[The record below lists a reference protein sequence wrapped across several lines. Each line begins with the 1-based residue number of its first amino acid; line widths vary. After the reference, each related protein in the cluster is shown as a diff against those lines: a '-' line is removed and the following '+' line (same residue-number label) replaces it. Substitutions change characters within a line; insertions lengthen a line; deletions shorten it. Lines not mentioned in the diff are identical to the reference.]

1 MITAVR
7 PKMRNQR
14 VKPST
19 ITLTDFMRIQNEIIP
34 SNAEYE
40 NRKEKDR
47 TLKQLSQTKA
57 SNWPDS
63 IEMKK
68 KNQFESH
75 KNKFLEQEMIKRK
88 IDEEE
93 QKFQDIQNNLVIERA
108 RKLLFEQQDPVKS
121 FNSKLM
127 YSDMLK
133 EREFQKDI
141 VERKKRINE
150 TIEKQFFDMEQKKM
164 EEYDK
169 NELLKA
175 QKEQEKRNE
184 RMKIVN
190 EQLQES
196 KIRRIQDYQEKIVE
210 GQLIKAAALK
220 AIEEDKKKEEE
231 IKRKKLQQREEFIK
245 ANEKLEKLKEEKRQK
260 ELEEEKK
267 IEEFAF
273 KKKQL
278 EDLKAKVAAEKFK
291 EKQAQRQKLIDKQIE
306 YLNNLRTKEEEILQ
320 KS

>member
-1 MITAVR
+1 MITALR
-7 PKMRNQR
+7 PKMRNQK

-40 NRKEKDR
+40 NRKEKDIA
-47 TLKQLSQTKA
+47 LKQLSQTKA

-93 QKFQDIQNNLVIERA
+93 QKFQDVERA

-164 EEYDK
+164 EEYDR

-175 QKEQEKRNE
+175 QREQE
-184 RMKIVN
+184 
-190 EQLQES
+190 L
-196 KIRRIQDYQEKIVE
+196 DVE
-210 GQLIKAAALK
+210 L
-220 AIEEDKKKEEE
+220 
-231 IKRKKLQQREEFIK
+231 
-245 ANEKLEKLKEEKRQK
+245 
-260 ELEEEKK
+260 
-267 IEEFAF
+267 
-273 KKKQL
+273 
-278 EDLKAKVAAEKFK
+278 DLV
-291 EKQAQRQKLIDKQIE
+291 
-306 YLNNLRTKEEEILQ
+306 
-320 KS
+320 

>member
-141 VERKKRINE
+141 VERKKRI
-150 TIEKQFFDMEQKKM
+150 TIIFHKFHRKKNTNM
-164 EEYDK
+164 K
-169 NELLKA
+169 TLELLPSQGSNGCYILHLA
-175 QKEQEKRNE
+175 WTGSQKVLR
-184 RMKIVN
+184 
-190 EQLQES
+190 
-196 KIRRIQDYQEKIVE
+196 E
-210 GQLIKAAALK
+210 GAGCRYVILSTKSTWL
-220 AIEEDKKKEEE
+220 
-231 IKRKKLQQREEFIK
+231 
-245 ANEKLEKLKEEKRQK
+245 
-260 ELEEEKK
+260 
-267 IEEFAF
+267 
-273 KKKQL
+273 
-278 EDLKAKVAAEKFK
+278 
-291 EKQAQRQKLIDKQIE
+291 
-306 YLNNLRTKEEEILQ
+306 YLLSFLLVL
-320 KS
+320 

>member
-1 MITAVR
+1 MITALR

-40 NRKEKDR
+40 NRKEKDIA
-47 TLKQLSQTKA
+47 LKQLSQTKA

-75 KNKFLEQEMIKRK
+75 KKKFLEQEMIKRK

-93 QKFQDIQNNLVIERA
+93 QKFQDVQNNLVIERA

-164 EEYDK
+164 EEYDR

-175 QKEQEKRNE
+175 QREQEKRNE

-190 EQLQES
+190 EQLQE
-196 KIRRIQDYQEKIVE
+196 
-210 GQLIKAAALK
+210 
-220 AIEEDKKKEEE
+220 
-231 IKRKKLQQREEFIK
+231 
-245 ANEKLEKLKEEKRQK
+245 
-260 ELEEEKK
+260 
-267 IEEFAF
+267 
-273 KKKQL
+273 
-278 EDLKAKVAAEKFK
+278 
-291 EKQAQRQKLIDKQIE
+291 
-306 YLNNLRTKEEEILQ
+306 
-320 KS
+320 

>member
-245 ANEKLEKLKEEKRQK
+245 ANEKLEKLKEDSNAHWSQGLIFLFIRLMCHYQK
-260 ELEEEKK
+260 ALFLYMK
-267 IEEFAF
+267 
-273 KKKQL
+273 
-278 EDLKAKVAAEKFK
+278 LK
-291 EKQAQRQKLIDKQIE
+291 
-306 YLNNLRTKEEEILQ
+306 
-320 KS
+320 